1 MCNAGYRDASRLG
14 RVLSGAAGAGSTRRR
29 RNNLDIYPGLLVFSA
44 ERRAPSAQGARAT
57 LVTRYPREP
66 WEPPGAEPVGCLV
79 FRCRGVVGRSTV
91 REDVR

>member
-14 RVLSGAAGAGSTRRR
+14 RVLSGAAGAGSTTRR

-66 WEPPGAEPVGCLV
+66 WEPPEPSPSDASS
-79 FRCRGVVGRSTV
+79 FVVGGWWGGRLSGKM
-91 REDVR
+91 